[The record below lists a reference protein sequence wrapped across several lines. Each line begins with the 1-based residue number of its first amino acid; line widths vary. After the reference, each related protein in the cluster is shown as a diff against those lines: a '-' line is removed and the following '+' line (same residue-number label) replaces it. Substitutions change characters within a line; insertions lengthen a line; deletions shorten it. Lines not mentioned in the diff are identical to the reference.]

1 MMKLFKRIK
10 KKDEPAEESY
20 NTEQLLRKWQMK
32 FNADNCRV
40 NHRQK
45 IHLVSHSKMKGSEL
59 ITAIQEQALR
69 IITNSCRKTSAPSS
83 EIKANSR
90 SYLEWNKTENII
102 RSLYKEMAQCAS
114 GVVKGSSPPH
124 LKRMQ

>member
-1 MMKLFKRIK
+1 
-10 KKDEPAEESY
+10 
-20 NTEQLLRKWQMK
+20 MK

-45 IHLVSHSKMKGSEL
+45 IHLVSHSKMKGSKL

-69 IITNSCRKTSAPSS
+69 IIPNSCRKTSALSS